1 MKIKKEKILIIS
13 VVFILLILI
22 MFQLGKTKSLI
33 SQKMKLESAIKKQQL
48 ENSYLKTQSQNKLK
62 SIKSKQNNPK
72 INLEA
77 ESSEILKKLNKFDL
91 KLIDFSSNQKE
102 LNLNLSGDFHSFLT
116 FIYHLE
122 NKINKIEIIEFKI
135 KNVENQLFFFL
146 KLKNE
151 LI

>member
-62 SIKSKQNNPK
+62 RIKSKQNNPK

>member
-62 SIKSKQNNPK
+62 SIKLKQNNPK

-77 ESSEILKKLNKFDL
+77 ESSEILKKLNEFDL